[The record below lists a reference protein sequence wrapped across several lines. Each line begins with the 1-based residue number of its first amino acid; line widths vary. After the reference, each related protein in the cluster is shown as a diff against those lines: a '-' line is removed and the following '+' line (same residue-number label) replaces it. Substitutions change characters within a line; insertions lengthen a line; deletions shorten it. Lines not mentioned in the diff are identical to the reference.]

1 MATTTYEIFGYRVTV
16 RNRHEVIVYSCLMA
30 GSQEEISDRIR
41 QQYPAN
47 IYTLEWRDYTR
58 EEFEA
63 LQLLGF

>member
-1 MATTTYEIFGYRVTV
+1 MATTYQIFGYRVTV
-16 RNRHEVIVYSCLMA
+16 RNRHEAIVYSCLMA
-30 GSQEEISDRIR
+30 GNQEEISDRIR
-41 QQYPAN
+41 QQYPAH